1 VTARPALAHWAAD
14 NSEGVRRPRVGAFGV
29 LLPGSWW
36 TVDLRDEAARRRSV
50 ASLVERQVG
59 RDDSRASLRADL
71 RSTMS
76 RTAEDAARAGGRLL
90 AVSLMEVD
98 GIPIP
103 ATLTMYRVAGAALND
118 AGAEEL
124 ARVLRQSQQPNDQ
137 IDTAEGPLGP
147 VLRRV
152 SRRQGDGQVG
162 GADVTL
168 LVADYWLDPD
178 DGHGLMS
185 LNFTSP
191 LTIMHDALVDLFD
204 AIVASVG
211 PAEDAV

>member
-1 VTARPALAHWAAD
+1 MTAGPGSAAD
-14 NSEGVRRPRVGAFGV
+14 DSEGVRRPRVGAFGV
-29 LLPGSWW
+29 LLPASWW
-36 TVDLRDEAARRRSV
+36 TVDLRDQAARRRSV
-50 ASLVERQVG
+50 AGLVERQVG

-98 GIPIP
+98 GIPVP
-103 ATLTMYRVAGAALND
+103 ATLTMYRIAGTALND

-124 ARVLRQSQQPNDQ
+124 ARVLRQTQHPDDQ
-137 IDTAEGPLGP
+137 IDTTEGPLGP

-152 SRRQGDGQVG
+152 GRRQGDGQVG

-178 DGHGLMS
+178 DGQGLMS

-191 LTIMHDALVDLFD
+191 LTVMQDALVGLFD

-211 PAEDAV
+211 PTEDGV